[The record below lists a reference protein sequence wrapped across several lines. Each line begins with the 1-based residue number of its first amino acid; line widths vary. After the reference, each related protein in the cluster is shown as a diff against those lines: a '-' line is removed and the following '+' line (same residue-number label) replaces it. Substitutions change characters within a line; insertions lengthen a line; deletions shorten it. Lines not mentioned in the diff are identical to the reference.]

1 MRYFWKNVSRGFVVI
16 IPFWVT
22 FTIALWLLVRIERL
36 MGGAVKYVLPF
47 LYFPGMGIVFTIVVL
62 YLAGRFMDK
71 DRPGFDLTRFAGR
84 QMEKTPY
91 VKTVFT
97 GVRDI
102 IRSLSMLGERGQDAK
117 QVVLVS
123 LGGDARILGLVTA
136 EEVPSIHAA
145 SNDATMVAV
154 YIPFSYQ
161 LGGFTVFVPRN
172 LLQKVDIS
180 APQAMEIILSAAM
193 AKGQSGVE

>member
-16 IPFWVT
+16 IPFLVT
-22 FTIALWLLVRIERL
+22 FTIALWLLVRIERV
-36 MGGAVKYVLPF
+36 MGGAVRHVLPF
-47 LYFPGMGIVFTIVVL
+47 LYFPGMGIVFTILLL

-71 DRPGFDLTRFAGR
+71 DRPGSTLIRFAGR

-91 VKTVFT
+91 VKTLYT

-102 IRSLSMLGERGQDAK
+102 IRSVSMLGERGQDAK

-123 LGGDARILGLVTA
+123 LGEAKILGLVTA

-145 SNDATMVAV
+145 CEDDTIVAV

-161 LGGFTVFVPRN
+161 LGGFTVFVRRN
-172 LLQKVDIS
+172 LLLKVDIS

-193 AKGQSGVE
+193 AKGQRETE